1 MKKLK
6 IWQIVLIVILALGV
20 IGALFGND
28 DDNESEKNKPKNELA
43 IEWDEETKTGKV
55 IFDVELPNGY
65 VPDWVVLNYYKAIA
79 SSLKNLDKDTLRED
93 YENILFVGLVK
104 DEEDN
109 VRGQIRGNLS
119 IDFIQK
125 YKNFSK
131 GSAPLDI
138 KENIEELFI
147 PEFLEEK

>member
-1 MKKLK
+1 M
-6 IWQIVLIVILALGV
+6 
-20 IGALFGND
+20 
-28 DDNESEKNKPKNELA
+28 
-43 IEWDEETKTGKV
+43 

-65 VPDWVVLNYYKAIA
+65 VPDWVVLNHYKAIA